1 MPVPRTVVDA
11 SVVVKWIL
19 PDPSRPEAMRLLQH
33 YQGEAIRLFAP
44 ALLISEVC
52 NAFCKRVRRGA
63 MSVLAANEAHELL
76 KIYSPVLVD
85 DRDLMD
91 EAMTLA
97 LTTGQALYDCLYL
110 ALAQRQSCNLIT
122 ADEKFHHAVRKAF
135 PNVLQL

>member
-19 PDPSRPEAMRLLQH
+19 PEPSRPAALRLLQH
-33 YQGEAIRLFAP
+33 YKGEAIKLFAP

-63 MSVLAANEAHELL
+63 MSVPAANEAHELL

-97 LTTGQALYDCLYL
+97 FTTGQALYDCLYL
-110 ALAQRQSCNLIT
+110 ALAQRQSCDLIT
-122 ADEKFHHAVRKAF
+122 ADGNFCAAVRESF
-135 PNVLQL
+135 PNVLQ